1 MSMKKLRL
9 IFVLASMLM
18 MVGGLPGST
27 WAKPVSFKFAIHIP
41 PNEPASDA
49 GIWISR
55 ELDKISNGKI
65 KSKFFHS
72 GQMGSEVEIVKKVRM
87 GTLQGALCPA
97 TYTPDINPKFGI
109 ATLAYCLDSFEKY
122 EALLKN
128 DSLRDE
134 LFLSLQ
140 DKGLRCLDLCY
151 YGQFGLVTTK
161 PVNTLDDLKSM
172 KMRTTQARYTLAFW
186 KALGVNPVTMPWGDV
201 FPSLRQRVVDGLD
214 QTRNVTLLRLT
225 DVCNHFTVT
234 NHMIGVFFFL
244 VNDKW
249 WTKLDEESRTMI
261 GQTITANMAK
271 ARKMNTEASEPSLAG
286 MKAKGMKVIYLSDEE
301 MAKFKKSQLQVWK
314 QFEPE
319 IGTEWLNKVKEFTS
333 KFDSK

>member
-1 MSMKKLRL
+1 MNRKRL
-9 IFVLASMLM
+9 IIGLASMLM
-18 MVGGLPGST
+18 IAGLLPVST

-49 GIWISR
+49 GVWISR
-55 ELDKISNGKI
+55 ELEEKSGGRI
-65 KSKFFHS
+65 KPKFFHS

-87 GTLQGALCPA
+87 GILQGALCPA
-97 TYTPDINPKFGI
+97 TYTPEINPKFGV

-122 EALLKN
+122 EALLKEA
-128 DSLRDE
+128 SLRDE
-134 LFLSLQ
+134 LFLSLR

-161 PVNTLDDLKSM
+161 PVKTLDDLKSM

-201 FPSLRQRVVDGLD
+201 FPSLRQGVVDGLD

-225 DVCNHFTVT
+225 DVCNYFTVT

-249 WTKLDEESRTMI
+249 WTRLNEEDRAVIGRTI
-261 GQTITANMAK
+261 AANMAK
-271 ARKMNTEASEPSLAG
+271 ARKMNIEASEKSLTA
-286 MKAKGMKVIYLSDEE
+286 MQAKGMKVIYLSDEE
-301 MAKFKKSQLQVWK
+301 MAKFKQSQTRVWE

-319 IGTEWLNKVKEFTS
+319 IGEVWLNRVKDFTS
-333 KFDSK
+333 KFDGK